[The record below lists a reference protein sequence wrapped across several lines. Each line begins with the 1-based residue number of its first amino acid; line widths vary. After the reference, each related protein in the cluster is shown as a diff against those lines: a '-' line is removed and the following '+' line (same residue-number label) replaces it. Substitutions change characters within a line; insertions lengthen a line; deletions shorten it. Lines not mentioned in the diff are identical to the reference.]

1 MITLGSWMISCCM
14 LAQPGDN
21 SARPDARSPRL
32 VPKRTA
38 PAAQYDP
45 QRVDPVDVPDDSRSG
60 RTTYPSDSAER
71 TLEELD
77 PARRERPGMERVGGG
92 PRKLR
97 PPELL
102 AEAIASP
109 ADGRIKGRPLAL
121 VDVLTRPA
129 DRTAQRGA
137 VVAYWRL
144 AIAQG
149 QYHYAIATR
158 DRLRRW
164 AETRGKVSTLAES
177 QLASAEASVDDAEF
191 NVLKAAAELS
201 VLIGLEDG
209 ERVPWAIDRPHVG
222 AYDLKY
228 DQLFAGKS
236 APGRLRLIHRTLP
249 ISRRA
254 IDMHGE
260 AVVSALD
267 ALDATEEEFRQGTT
281 DYATVA
287 TWLDRLSSARRAF
300 LQSVLRYNE
309 DIAEY
314 AFSVAPPEADSKLLA
329 AILIRQPAKS
339 TRPTTPEERGAD
351 NPAATDSSAPL
362 PFEATPR
369 TFRDEQ
375 PPAEQPLIE
384 DSGFRVPPRPR
395 YLFVQQSI
403 PGNRTGQGRGPA
415 GSRGGGTAHGSP
427 SQGAGPAHGAGQA
440 HAGGQAVDA
449 GPSHGGLYQGLLNAN
464 AAVRAAKL
472 AELLHW
478 DRELPADSGE
488 KASLVSALE
497 RAPSAAE
504 RRAIIGAYWQTS
516 ERIARYLVLSERS
529 QTLAALAPHVL
540 ALRSQPGGSGA
551 MLRLQAAR
559 QTAQAALLDAQIG
572 LLASEFD
579 LTQLAKSPVERPWLR
594 PATAPHGGQFDVAAY
609 APRGSGKPPAMGAAT
624 RVVTLHLELESQAL
638 AVVFADEYRA
648 QVSGAGEHQ
657 AASIELALEAVE
669 RQMHET
675 DHFLRALTQYN
686 LAIADLALASSQA
699 GAPAQRL
706 VEILVPEQRP
716 VVGG

>member
-1 MITLGSWMISCCM
+1 M
-14 LAQPGDN
+14 
-21 SARPDARSPRL
+21 
-32 VPKRTA
+32 
-38 PAAQYDP
+38 
-45 QRVDPVDVPDDSRSG
+45 
-60 RTTYPSDSAER
+60 AE
-71 TLEELD
+71 D
-77 PARRERPGMERVGGG
+77 RE
-92 PRKLR
+92 LR

-236 APGRLRLIHRTLP
+236 ARAACGSYTARCPSAAGRSTC
-249 ISRRA
+249 
-254 IDMHGE
+254 
-260 AVVSALD
+260 
-267 ALDATEEEFRQGTT
+267 T
-281 DYATVA
+281 
-287 TWLDRLSSARRAF
+287 ARRSFRRSMPWTRPKRNFARVRPTMRRSQRGWIGFRRWCCAF

-464 AAVRAAKL
+464 AAVRRETGRVAALGSRTAGRLGRKSL
-472 AELLHW
+472 AGF
-478 DRELPADSGE
+478 RAG
-488 KASLVSALE
+488 ASPLG
-497 RAPSAAE
+497 
-504 RRAIIGAYWQTS
+504 RRAAS
-516 ERIARYLVLSERS
+516 DHR
-529 QTLAALAPHVL
+529 
-540 ALRSQPGGSGA
+540 
-551 MLRLQAAR
+551 
-559 QTAQAALLDAQIG
+559 G
-572 LLASEFD
+572 LLANQR
-579 LTQLAKSPVERPWLR
+579 THRPL
-594 PATAPHGGQFDVAAY
+594 P
-609 APRGSGKPPAMGAAT
+609 GA
-624 RVVTLHLELESQAL
+624 L
-638 AVVFADEYRA
+638 
-648 QVSGAGEHQ
+648 
-657 AASIELALEAVE
+657 
-669 RQMHET
+669 
-675 DHFLRALTQYN
+675 
-686 LAIADLALASSQA
+686 
-699 GAPAQRL
+699 
-706 VEILVPEQRP
+706 
-716 VVGG
+716 